1 MGDEQSYG
9 GSYEPRMSAQKSDVV
24 LEVRTLRKR
33 TWSPAEKLSIV
44 REGLQPGAK
53 ANEIMRRHGI
63 SSSLFYTWRKQALTA
78 TSTGFMPVQIA
89 QPPAAPKDATPP
101 ASRIEILTRGG
112 TTLRI
117 EGAVDARTLDAVL
130 KAMCR

>member
-1 MGDEQSYG
+1 MDDEQSYG
-9 GSYEPRMSAQKSDVV
+9 SSYEPRVSAQKSDLVV
-24 LEVRTLRKR
+24 EVRTVRKR
-33 TWSPAEKLSIV
+33 RWTSSEKVSIV

-53 ANEIMRRHGI
+53 AVEVMRRHGI

-78 TSTGFMPVQIA
+78 PSTGFVPVQIA
-89 QPPAAPKDATPP
+89 HPPAAAKDATPP

-130 KAMCR
+130 RAMCR